1 MSKIDRELHKQLL
14 LMKGEALRTQ
24 LTLEAQRWRQPSH
37 LLREGAS
44 LFGFS
49 GASGLLGGAVSL
61 LREGKLRRWL
71 RLLLAAAGLLRLLRR
86 K

>member
-24 LTLEAQRWRQPSH
+24 LTLETQRWRQPAH

-49 GASGLLGGAVSL
+49 GTGSLLGRAVSL

-71 RLLLAAAGLLRLLRR
+71 RLLLAALGLLQLLRR